1 LIRLFQRC
9 VGDTGSLDLKPGR
22 SEMKQALFM
31 AVLMTFIISDIT
43 EAQTVK
49 LAAGVQ
55 IEMADGSPLEVG
67 GVGHAAPVYHDFD
80 GDGVPDLVVGEFED
94 GACRIFHNYGTATS
108 PEFRDFEF
116 FHAGGKKAT
125 VPPD

>member
-1 LIRLFQRC
+1 MKRALSVTAMLALIAP
-9 VGDTGSLDLKPGR
+9 VTTG
-22 SEMKQALFM
+22 
-31 AVLMTFIISDIT
+31 
-43 EAQTVK
+43 AQVVK

-55 IEMADGSPLEVG
+55 VEMADGSPLEVG
-67 GVGHAAPVYHDFD
+67 EVGHAAPVYHDYD

-94 GACRIFHNYGTATS
+94 GACRIFHNYGTATR
-108 PEFRDFEF
+108 PVFRDFEF